1 MDLIEKESGDGKC
14 GRRVC
19 AWCVPPRDLGPDP
32 KIAAREVTHGMCPA
46 CAEALC
52 KGMAGA

>member
-1 MDLIEKESGDGKC
+1 MDLIEEESGDGKC

-32 KIAAREVTHGMCPA
+32 KIAAGEVTHGLCPA

-52 KGMAGA
+52 KGMAGG